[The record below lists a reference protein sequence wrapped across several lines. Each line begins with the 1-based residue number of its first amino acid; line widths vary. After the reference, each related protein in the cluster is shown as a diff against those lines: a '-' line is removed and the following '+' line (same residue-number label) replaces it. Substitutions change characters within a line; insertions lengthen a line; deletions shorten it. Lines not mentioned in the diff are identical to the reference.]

1 MFLRFL
7 YRFQR
12 EALSIFIR
20 FQGEFSLCFLRL
32 HMELPLISRGFPP
45 ISKGSPFQFHEL
57 SLRKSLA
64 LPAKPPALYRLNK
77 ACEKIASRLPEQ
89 AQQMMNWSASQ
100 SPDQISWGG
109 NLVCSIGFNAD
120 GERLEPESGTVLY
133 HTFVVHKELFNGL
146 GDT

>member
-1 MFLRFL
+1 MIKRPRLDLETFEL
-7 YRFQR
+7 
-12 EALSIFIR
+12 ALNDAGLDSCELEIIEHSRYIGIFD
-20 FQGEFSLCFLRL
+20 
-32 HMELPLISRGFPP
+32 
-45 ISKGSPFQFHEL
+45 EL

-77 ACEKIASRLPEQ
+77 ACQKIAAQLPEQ
-89 AQQMMNWSASQ
+89 AQQLMEWSAGQ
-100 SPDQISWGG
+100 SPDQISWTG

-146 GDT
+146 GND